1 MMQLDQM
8 MDPNNLLNP
17 AHPLSPLN
25 PLHPIHD
32 THTKVPTR
40 EHHSVQMDRVVLTWT
55 GIIVTLILAGLIRM
69 LWWRD

>member
-8 MDPNNLLNP
+8 MDPSDLLNP

-32 THTKVPTR
+32 TRTEVPTR
-40 EHHSVQMDRVVLTWT
+40 EHHSIDTAVLTWT
-55 GIIVTLILAGLIRM
+55 GIIVVLILAGLIVRR
-69 LWWRD
+69 LWRK